1 MESAVGMGSDIST
14 CRGLQR
20 QNRMQPPT
28 SGSSAA
34 TTYPRRVLLDHICK
48 EKSAGSY
55 AKADARTVVTDRTS
69 SDHHIGVSLHLA
81 APPAVSFVTSYA
93 STSLAAFPPTEPAAP
108 SPPPMATPSS
118 SRSGS
123 NKDPS
128 TGRTT
133 TSCTTLVPPI
143 RGHGCRR

>member
-48 EKSAGSY
+48 EKSA
-55 AKADARTVVTDRTS
+55 VTDRTS
-69 SDHHIGVSLHLA
+69 SGHHIGVSLHLA